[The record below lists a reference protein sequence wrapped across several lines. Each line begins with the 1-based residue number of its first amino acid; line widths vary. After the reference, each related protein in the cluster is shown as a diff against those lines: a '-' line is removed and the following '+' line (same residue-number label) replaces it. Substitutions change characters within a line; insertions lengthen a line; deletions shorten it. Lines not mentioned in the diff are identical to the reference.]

1 MELKG
6 KVQRNLFNKALSIL
20 KKKTKWKVELTLR
33 KFELNSAVLPQ
44 QK

>member
-6 KVQRNLFNKALSIL
+6 MIQRNLFNKALSIL
-20 KKKTKWKVELTLR
+20 KKKAKWKVELTLR
-33 KFELNSAVLPQ
+33 KFELTLAALPQ